1 MPKVIPEYKEDAKR
15 RIIEAAIDVIAEQG
29 SDKMRIDDVAKKLG
43 VTKGAVYW
51 YFKTKEDLCSAV
63 LNKIQTDMQ
72 KVEFESYYN
81 RSLEETLAQMYD
93 RFSLNDDRQR
103 AIFFEMFAM
112 ASRNSDVRHATRE
125 YYNGLVSTF
134 ESVIKKKK
142 RQYFLQT
149 QTDDRKLA
157 LLMVA
162 LYSGLKNY
170 EQVYMY
176 QNEVRD
182 LWLEGIKILLKT
194 SYTGSYGE
202 KTE

>member
-1 MPKVIPEYKEDAKR
+1 M
-15 RIIEAAIDVIAEQG
+15 
-29 SDKMRIDDVAKKLG
+29 
-43 VTKGAVYW
+43 
-51 YFKTKEDLCSAV
+51 
-63 LNKIQTDMQ
+63 
-72 KVEFESYYN
+72 
-81 RSLEETLAQMYD
+81 
-93 RFSLNDDRQR
+93 
-103 AIFFEMFAM
+103 
-112 ASRNSDVRHATRE
+112 
-125 YYNGLVSTF
+125 
-134 ESVIKKKK
+134 IKKKK

-194 SYTGSYGE
+194 SYSGSYGE